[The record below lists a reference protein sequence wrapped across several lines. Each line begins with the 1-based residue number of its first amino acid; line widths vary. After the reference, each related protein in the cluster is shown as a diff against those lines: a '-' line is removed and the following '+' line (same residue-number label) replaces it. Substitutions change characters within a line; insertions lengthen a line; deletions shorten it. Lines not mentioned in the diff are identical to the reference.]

1 MSYDEALAERVRS
14 IIGVRAGVTEK
25 RMFGGAGWMLDD
37 HMAVGVTSTGE
48 LMVRIDP
55 DELERALAEPGVRPF
70 EMSGRPMRGW
80 LLVDADAIADDAALA
95 RWVDAGSEYAASL
108 PPKDPKGR

>member
-1 MSYDEALAERVRS
+1 
-14 IIGVRAGVTEK
+14 
-25 RMFGGAGWMLDD
+25 
-37 HMAVGVTSTGE
+37 
-48 LMVRIDP
+48 
-55 DELERALAEPGVRPF
+55 VRPF